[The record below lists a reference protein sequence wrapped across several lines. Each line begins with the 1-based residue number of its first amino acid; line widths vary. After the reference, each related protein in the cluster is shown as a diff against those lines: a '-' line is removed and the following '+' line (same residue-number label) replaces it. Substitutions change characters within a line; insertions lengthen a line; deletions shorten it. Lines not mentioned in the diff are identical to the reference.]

1 MGLTLNDI
9 EAAENA
15 VKNVRVV
22 LQGIGRELYK
32 MREGVE
38 LGPEYGFEGYR
49 RQNFCGPEY
58 ADQEGPD
65 WGVGTPIFSLQY
77 YWPRGE
83 NTRTVTFPMGWLER
97 DWRKLETERLE
108 EERRAA
114 AEAERVE
121 REEAA
126 LALEASELRTYREL
140 KAKFEP
146 QDSEPRAPGK

>member
-9 EAAENA
+9 DAAENA

-38 LGPEYGFEGYR
+38 LGPEYGFERYQ
-49 RQNFCGPEY
+49 RQNFSGPEY

-83 NTRTVTFPMGWLER
+83 NVRTVTFPMGWLER
-97 DWRKLETERLE
+97 DWRALETERLA

-114 AEAERVE
+114 EQARQV
-121 REEAA
+121 EEAQA
-126 LALEASELRTYREL
+126 AQAKEDSDFRTYQDL
-140 KAKFEP
+140 KARFEP
-146 QDSEPRAPGK
+146 GA